1 MTECV
6 RQKGLGKFMMQLL
19 ELIGHKANMRKV
31 VLTVFKGKLI
41 LLFLCVVF
49 YYKFSSLVNL
59 FFFFAVYFFCAENI
73 ASNRFFRHKLQ

>member
-31 VLTVFKGKLI
+31 VLTVFKGTVI
-41 LLFLCVVF
+41 LLFLCVVTN
-49 YYKFSSLVNL
+49 LV
-59 FFFFAVYFFCAENI
+59 VW
-73 ASNRFFRHKLQ
+73 